1 MGIPV
6 VTCHSQPARLNF
18 GVGKVRISTYLGME
32 VWKKGKNESW
42 KNCWN
47 ATLENNF
54 GKPRWKTILENNV
67 GIKGTKN
74 AGECLVGSTF
84 CARRARARRT
94 QNVDP
99 TRHSPALSRAAFQ
112 TSFPKTR
119 SNLAPRPR
127 FPAAISK
134 AALQT
139 RFPMAVSNVGVLP
152 SLPSDPSGTCFKPG
166 GFVCVSSRPFLDGHR
181 TTPSPGGFLGG
192 YPTTP
197 LWAGASLNS
206 HVPKTTI
213 LNMCPY
219 LLKPSKIK

>member
-18 GVGKVRISTYLGME
+18 GVGKVRISTHLGME

-54 GKPRWKTILENNV
+54 GKPRWKTTLENNV
-67 GIKGTKN
+67 GIKGANN

-84 CARRARARRT
+84 CAALARARRT

-99 TRHSPALSRAAFQ
+99 TRHSKLHFKLHFQ
-112 TSFPKTR
+112 TSFPKMR
-119 SNLAPRPR
+119 SNLALRPR

-139 RFPMAVSNVGVLP
+139 RFPMAVSIVGVLP
-152 SLPSDPSGTCFKPG
+152 SLPLTLSGACFKPG
-166 GFVCVSSRPFLDGHR
+166 GFLRFQQ
-181 TTPSPGGFLGG
+181 T
-192 YPTTP
+192 
-197 LWAGASLNS
+197 
-206 HVPKTTI
+206 VP
-213 LNMCPY
+213 
-219 LLKPSKIK
+219 